1 MKRNSYERLNEYQ
14 KEAVLDESPACVVN
28 ANVGSGKTTVL
39 IEKILYLHYEKNI
52 PLDQMI
58 VLTFTN
64 KAADEI
70 RKRLEV
76 REREKGTISTE
87 ESLKLPGFGT
97 FHSVAL
103 YLLKEQLPLEETGWK
118 KDFLVMDPDEELDL
132 ALEVIAEHQLKV
144 KYKNRLKKRLEQ
156 EYAAYLAGGEE
167 TRYKDDLYLLY
178 PLMEEEKRRQNKMT
192 FSDLLQVST
201 ELLRKAK
208 KEKEHQPL
216 FESPRWII
224 VDEVQDSDK
233 MQLEFMDALKGE
245 DTHLFAVGDPNQ
257 VIYSWRGTGDNMF
270 FLLKHRF
277 QAKELSLPVNYRSN
291 ASILEAA
298 NRFLQFG
305 TQIIGEREDRAKIC
319 VNNYYD
325 PFQEAEYLAERITQ
339 IHDGGIPYS
348 EIAVLYRLQKQ
359 SEVLLKVFGRRGV
372 PYELSVKKT
381 LKEIP
386 VLNWLIKVL
395 RYSVNPADEQT
406 GMEILLHPIYGISS
420 GKKLSKKKIREVV
433 RLRQENV
440 SVFYDKMVDFSRWYV
455 DNSEK
460 IGEAC
465 EKDWNKREET
475 VDRAQQIFDYFQM
488 KEALRP
494 ALESYET
501 DCEYVLNFL
510 RRMCGQSRTLEQ
522 LKEFLNSA
530 ALYGMKLEAGEKE
543 LGEEPVALQGTA
555 IMNSE
560 EKEREIGGRD
570 AKDKVHLMTLHASK
584 GLEFDTVF
592 LIGVNPGLIPMRSK
606 SYEQEEEERRLF
618 FVGMTR
624 AKNKLE
630 LSWYT
635 NPGEPGVIGEY
646 SRYLKMIPP
655 HLLSWAGE
663 KTSPEEPDEKERR
676 KNLKQMRRAV
686 GEEIRKKEKNR
697 ERRARHV
704 KYGIGVITSEDD
716 MMIEVEFE
724 GYGKKQFLKAFSE
737 VEIL

>member
-14 KEAVLDESPACVVN
+14 KAAVVDESLACVVN

-76 REREKGTISTE
+76 RERENGGISTE

-103 YLLKEQLPLEETGWK
+103 YLLKEKLPLEETGWK
-118 KDFLVMDPDEELDL
+118 KEFLVMDPDEELDL
-132 ALEVIAEHQLKV
+132 ALEVIAENQLKV

-156 EYAAYLAGGEE
+156 EYTAYLAGSEE
-167 TRYKDDLYLLY
+167 TKYKDDLYLLY
-178 PLMEEEKRRQNKMT
+178 PLLEEEKKRQNKMT

-201 ELLRKAK
+201 ELLKQEK
-208 KEKEHQPL
+208 KDKKTGQA
-216 FESPRWII
+216 FESPQWII

-245 DTHLFAVGDPNQ
+245 KTHLFAVGDPNQ

-270 FLLKHRF
+270 FLLKHKF

-305 TQIIGEREDRAKIC
+305 TQIIGDREDSAKIC

-325 PFQEAEYLAERITQ
+325 PFQEAEYLAERIWK
-339 IHDGGIPYS
+339 IHSNGIPYS

-359 SEVLLKVFGRRGV
+359 SEVLTKVFERKEI

-395 RYSVNPADEQT
+395 RYSLNPADEQT
-406 GMEILLHPIYGISS
+406 GVEILLHPMYGISS
-420 GKKLSKKKIREVV
+420 GKKLTKKKVKEIV
-433 RLRQENV
+433 RLRQEKV
-440 SVFYDKMVDFSRWYV
+440 SVFYDKMVDFAHWYV
-455 DNSEK
+455 DNLEK
-460 IGEAC
+460 SRETC
-465 EKDWNKREET
+465 EKDQGEKEET
-475 VDRAQQIFDYFQM
+475 VERAQQIFDYFRM
-488 KEALRP
+488 REALRP

-501 DCEYVLNFL
+501 DCGLVLNFL
-510 RRMCGQSRTLEQ
+510 QRMCRQSRTLEQ
-522 LKEFLNSA
+522 MKEFLNSA
-530 ALYGMKLEAGEKE
+530 ALYGMKLEAGEQE
-543 LGEEPVALQGTA
+543 LGEESETETA
-555 IMNSE
+555 NYNMD
-560 EKEREIGGRD
+560 EKESGKKYTD
-570 AKDKVHLMTLHASK
+570 DKVHLMTLHASK

-624 AKNKLE
+624 AKNNLE

-655 HLLSWAGE
+655 HLLSWDGE
-663 KTSPEEPDEKERR
+663 DTSPEERDEKERR
-676 KNLKQMRRAV
+676 KNLQQMRKAV
-686 GEEIRKKEKNR
+686 GEEIRKKEK
-697 ERRARHV
+697 RRARHA

>member
-1 MKRNSYERLNEYQ
+1 MKKNSYERLNEYQ
-14 KEAVLDESPACVVN
+14 KAAVLDESPACVVN

-76 REREKGTISTE
+76 RERENGALSTE

-103 YLLKEQLPLEETGWK
+103 YLLKEKLPLEETGWK

-178 PLMEEEKRRQNKMT
+178 PLLEEEKKRQNKMT
-192 FSDLLQVST
+192 FSDLLMVST
-201 ELLRKAK
+201 RLLRQIR
-208 KEKEHQPL
+208 EN
-216 FESPRWII
+216 ESFGNPVWII

-233 MQLEFMDALKGE
+233 MQLDFIDALKGE
-245 DTHLFAVGDPNQ
+245 ETHLFAVGDPNQ

-270 FLLKHRF
+270 FLLKHKF

-305 TQIIGEREDRAKIC
+305 TRIIGDREAGAKIC

-325 PFQEAEYLAERITQ
+325 PFQEAEYLAERIRQ
-339 IHDGGIPYS
+339 IHSNGIPYS

-359 SEVLLKVFGRRGV
+359 SEVLTKVFERKEI

-406 GMEILLHPIYGISS
+406 GVEILLHPVYGISS
-420 GKKLSKKKIREVV
+420 GKKLTKKKVKEVV
-433 RLRQENV
+433 RLRQEKI
-440 SVFYDKMVDFSRWYV
+440 SVFYDKMVDFSNWYV
-455 DNSEK
+455 DNLEK
-460 IGEAC
+460 RKETC
-465 EKDWNKREET
+465 EKDQRGKEKVVE
-475 VDRAQQIFDYFQM
+475 RAQLIFDYFRM

-501 DCEYVLNFL
+501 DCGLVLNFL
-510 RRMCGQSRTLEQ
+510 RKMCRQSRTLEQ
-522 LKEFLNSA
+522 IKEFLNSA
-530 ALYGMKLEAGEKE
+530 ALYGMKLEAGEQE
-543 LGEEPVALQGTA
+543 LGEEKA
-555 IMNSE
+555 E
-560 EKEREIGGRD
+560 E
-570 AKDKVHLMTLHASK
+570 
-584 GLEFDTVF
+584 
-592 LIGVNPGLIPMRSK
+592 
-606 SYEQEEEERRLF
+606 
-618 FVGMTR
+618 
-624 AKNKLE
+624 
-630 LSWYT
+630 
-635 NPGEPGVIGEY
+635 
-646 SRYLKMIPP
+646 
-655 HLLSWAGE
+655 
-663 KTSPEEPDEKERR
+663 DE
-676 KNLKQMRRAV
+676 
-686 GEEIRKKEKNR
+686 
-697 ERRARHV
+697 
-704 KYGIGVITSEDD
+704 
-716 MMIEVEFE
+716 
-724 GYGKKQFLKAFSE
+724 
-737 VEIL
+737 